1 MEQRNWH
8 PVKPLVRLIVL
19 NKYQM
24 ISIKTKILGSFN
36 KLVNNFITYSRRS

>member
-1 MEQRNWH
+1 MVQRNWH

-36 KLVNNFITYSRRS
+36 KMVNKFFTYSRCS